1 MAFELFCMGLI
12 SLLFGL
18 ALVFLGY
25 RLLWIIL
32 PIWGFFFGFALGAQ
46 TLQALFG
53 IGFLATIASWIVGFF
68 VGALFAVG
76 SYLFY
81 MVAVALLAGS
91 FGYALGVGLLTAIG
105 LDFGFIVWLVGIVA
119 AVAVAAAVLYFNIQ
133 KYAVILITA
142 LGGTGV
148 IVYTL
153 LAAFGN
159 LSPVELMFAPVL
171 MALQD
176 SFWWLLF
183 FIVVAGTGVYVQ
195 ILANKDFEA
204 EAYNR
209 MAS

>member
-1 MAFELFCMGLI
+1 
-12 SLLFGL
+12 
-18 ALVFLGY
+18 
-25 RLLWIIL
+25 
-32 PIWGFFFGFALGAQ
+32 
-46 TLQALFG
+46 
-53 IGFLATIASWIVGFF
+53 
-68 VGALFAVG
+68 
-76 SYLFY
+76 
-81 MVAVALLAGS
+81 VAVALLAGS

-153 LAAFGN
+153 LAAFGDPS
-159 LSPVELMFAPVL
+159 LVELMFAPVL
-171 MALQD
+171 LALQD

-195 ILANKDFEA
+195 LQANKDFEA

>member
-142 LGGTGV
+142 LGGTGA

-183 FIVVAGTGVYVQ
+183 YIVVAGTGVYVQ

>member
-81 MVAVALLAGS
+81 FVAVALLAGS

-159 LSPVELMFAPVL
+159 LSLVELMFAPVL
-171 MALQD
+171 LALQD

-195 ILANKDFEA
+195 LQANKDFEA

>member
-1 MAFELFCMGLI
+1 MGLI

-153 LAAFGN
+153 LAAFGDPS
-159 LSPVELMFAPVL
+159 LVELMFAPVL
-171 MALQD
+171 LALQD

-195 ILANKDFEA
+195 LLANKDFEA